1 MVSVPDPKHDYP
13 EEIKG
18 GEEMRELKLKLPVDA
33 IYKSG
38 AIQASNLDKDF
49 YIKDVVMRIGI
60 PSPVQQFIKSN
71 ELKIDDML
79 EITIRKV

>member
-1 MVSVPDPKHDYP
+1 M
-13 EEIKG
+13 E
-18 GEEMRELKLKLPVDA
+18 ELKLKLPVDA

-38 AIQASNLDKDF
+38 AIQADDGAIEF
-49 YIKDVVMRIGI
+49 YIKDSTMRGV
-60 PSPVQQFIKSN
+60 PNPVQQFIKSN